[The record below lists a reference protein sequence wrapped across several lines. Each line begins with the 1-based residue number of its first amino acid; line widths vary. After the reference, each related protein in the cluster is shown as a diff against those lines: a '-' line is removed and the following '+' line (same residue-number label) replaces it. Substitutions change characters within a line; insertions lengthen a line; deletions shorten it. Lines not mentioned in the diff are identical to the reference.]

1 MQQIYKITFLVLKLM
16 RRHLLV
22 ILLFVIFQV
31 SSFAQKLNVESF
43 SISESDLSAQ
53 TQPRKDLNEKNC
65 ALVKV
70 GIGLQGVRFEGNIVG
85 KVESKTGEYWVYMP
99 RGSRML
105 KVKHPNY
112 SPTMITFAN
121 YGIEKLESNRTY
133 EVMLSVSRGN
143 LPSQTQ
149 TLTIK
154 YAPTDATVLVDN
166 KRIKGSDGVA
176 IANLPVGQHNFVV
189 FCDGYESE
197 EGMVKLKASAPSKL
211 QITLSKETNA
221 TSFSVMGEDVANQN
235 SANSQVVKFLGK
247 VVDVKGDPVIGA
259 LIRVNGTSNS
269 AITDLDGKFF
279 VESKTPTVTVTIS
292 YVGWQSK
299 QVDLVPGYEEQI
311 TLIENKKKELV
322 SSNTISIPV
331 KDGVCIEMVKV
342 EAGTF
347 MMGATPEMKN
357 PEDDEK
363 PAHCVVLTKDYYL
376 GKYEVS
382 QALWQ
387 AVTGSN
393 PSKFK
398 DENLPV
404 ECVSWDD
411 CMAFISKL
419 NDMTGRNFRLPT
431 EAEWE
436 YAACGGKRN
445 HGFQYSGGNNLAD
458 YAWFDKNSESKTHV
472 IGTKLPNELGIFDM
486 SGNVLEWC
494 QDWHQ
499 DWSKSK
505 VFSSSIQ
512 TNPIC
517 QTGEKGHVIRGGCWA
532 TDANYCR
539 SSYRNIF
546 LYSNGKNGRNSW
558 VGLRLA
564 LTDK

>member
-1 MQQIYKITFLVLKLM
+1 MKAFTFFVL
-16 RRHLLV
+16 LL
-22 ILLFVIFQV
+22 
-31 SSFAQKLNVESF
+31 F
-43 SISESDLSAQ
+43 SISVCSQELHVKSFGIAESDLSAQ
-53 TQPRKDLNEKNC
+53 IQSRKDLNDKNC

-70 GIGLQGVRFEGNIVG
+70 GIGLQGVQFEGNVVG
-85 KVESKTGEYWVYMP
+85 QVVNNVGEYWVYMP
-99 RGSRML
+99 QGSRML
-105 KVKHPNY
+105 KVKHPY
-112 SPTMITFAN
+112 YPPIIVTFAN
-121 YGIEKLESNRTY
+121 YSMEKLESNRTY
-133 EVMLSVSRGN
+133 ELMLTVSGGIQS
-143 LPSQTQ
+143 SQTQ

-154 YAPTDATVLVDN
+154 YTPIEATVLVDN

-176 IANLPVGQHNFVV
+176 MANFPIGQHSFVV

-197 EGMVKLKASAPSKL
+197 EGMVKLKASAPSNL
-211 QITLSKETNA
+211 QITLSKEAKTALASTMGKEA
-221 TSFSVMGEDVANQN
+221 TNQN
-235 SANSQVVKFLGK
+235 SVNSQNVKFFGK
-247 VVDVKGDPVIGA
+247 VVDVNGEPIIGA
-259 LIRVNGTSNS
+259 AIKENGTDNW
-269 AITDLDGKFF
+269 AITDMEGNFF
-279 VESKTPTVTVTIS
+279 IDAKSPTVTITVL

-299 QVDLVPGYEEQI
+299 QVELTAGHKEQI

-363 PAHCVVLTKDYYL
+363 PAHRVVLTKDYYL

-436 YAACGGKRN
+436 YAARGGKRN

>member
-176 IANLPVGQHNFVV
+176 IANFPIGQHSFVV

-197 EGMVKLKASAPSKL
+197 EGMVKLKASAPSNL
-211 QITLSKETNA
+211 QITLSKEAKTALASTMGKEA
-221 TSFSVMGEDVANQN
+221 TNQN
-235 SANSQVVKFLGK
+235 SVNSQNVKFFGK
-247 VVDVKGDPVIGA
+247 VVDVNGEPIIGA
-259 LIRVNGTSNS
+259 AIKENGTDNW
-269 AITDLDGKFF
+269 AITDMEGNFF
-279 VESKTPTVTVTIS
+279 IDAKSPTVTITVL

-299 QVDLVPGYEEQI
+299 QVELTAGHKEQI
-311 TLIENKKKELV
+311 TLIENKKKE
-322 SSNTISIPV
+322 SETANSISIPV
-331 KDGVCIEMVKV
+331 KDGINIEMIKV

-347 MMGATPEMKN
+347 MMGATKEIKEPYRIEL
-357 PEDDEK
+357 
-363 PAHCVVLTKDYYL
+363 PAHEVLLTEDYCI
-376 GKYEVS
+376 GKYEVT
-382 QALWQ
+382 QALWN
-387 AVTGSN
+387 VVMD
-393 PSKFK
+393 SKYSTN
-398 DENLPV
+398 DGDLLPKNY
-404 ECVSWDD
+404 VSWND
-411 CMAFISKL
+411 CQEFIEKL
-419 NDMTGRNFRLPT
+419 NKITGLKFRLPT

-436 YAACGGKRN
+436 YAARGGKKSKRYL
-445 HGFQYSGGNNLAD
+445 YSGSNNVLDVAWYDGNSSN
-458 YAWFDKNSESKTHV
+458 KRHPV
-472 IGTKLPNELGIFDM
+472 GTKQANELGIFDM
-486 SGNVLEWC
+486 GGNVSEWC
-494 QDWHQ
+494 QDLWGQ
-499 DWSKSK
+499 YQNDSQINPLG
-505 VFSSSIQ
+505 SSAG
-512 TNPIC
+512 T
-517 QTGEKGHVIRGGCWA
+517 KHVLRGG
-532 TDANYCR
+532 NYFFDIRICYL
-539 SSYRNIF
+539 SYRMF
-546 LYSNGKNGRNSW
+546 AESNYKDAFNGF
-558 VGLRLA
+558 RLA
-564 LTDK
+564 LSE